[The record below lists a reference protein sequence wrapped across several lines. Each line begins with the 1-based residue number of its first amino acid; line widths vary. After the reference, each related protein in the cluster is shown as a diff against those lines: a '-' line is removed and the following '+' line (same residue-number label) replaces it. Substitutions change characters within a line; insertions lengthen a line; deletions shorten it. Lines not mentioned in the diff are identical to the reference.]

1 MGLEGLNCVL
11 SCVIEKM
18 KERDLYHGLFR
29 RLSSYYPI
37 GALTGSKLRNL
48 RCQTKILKGVLL
60 RMVQYT
66 KKIARLSCH
75 DWGEVQG
82 R

>member
-1 MGLEGLNCVL
+1 MLILTAFSLNYVWIWLGENLRWSLFGLEGLNCVP

-37 GALTGSKLRNL
+37 GALTGSKLRNR
-48 RCQTKILKGVLL
+48 RCQT
-60 RMVQYT
+60 
-66 KKIARLSCH
+66 
-75 DWGEVQG
+75 
-82 R
+82 